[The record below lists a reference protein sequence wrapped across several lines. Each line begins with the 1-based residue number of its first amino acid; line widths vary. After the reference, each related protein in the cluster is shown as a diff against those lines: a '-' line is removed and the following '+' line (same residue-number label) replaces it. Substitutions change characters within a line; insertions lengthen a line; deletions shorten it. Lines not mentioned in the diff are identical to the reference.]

1 MNTDKTQAEEP
12 KDHFLAV
19 KKPLETDGRG
29 RAVWGVSPRQELPPA
44 APGRLL
50 VEPRYLKM
58 MQSRGPGAGRPGG
71 QARAR
76 AWVPRPGACRLCPRR
91 LRLQPSQEAV
101 CPPRQGPG
109 RFPKESPAQ
118 VTQGQRPVLRPLR
131 SPCRF
136 ISRRIYARDARLG
149 DRGFCPAPGI
159 WAGTAQRTGL

>member
-1 MNTDKTQAEEP
+1 
-12 KDHFLAV
+12 
-19 KKPLETDGRG
+19 
-29 RAVWGVSPRQELPPA
+29 
-44 APGRLL
+44 
-50 VEPRYLKM
+50 M

-118 VTQGQRPVLRPLR
+118 VTQGQRPVLRPPPFTLQIHFQEDLCQR
-131 SPCRF
+131 RQAGGRGLLSSTWHLGRHSPEDWPVMEMEE
-136 ISRRIYARDARLG
+136 ISRIDIVEISSFIFEEFLCTVSSTEASSK
-149 DRGFCPAPGI
+149 C
-159 WAGTAQRTGL
+159 